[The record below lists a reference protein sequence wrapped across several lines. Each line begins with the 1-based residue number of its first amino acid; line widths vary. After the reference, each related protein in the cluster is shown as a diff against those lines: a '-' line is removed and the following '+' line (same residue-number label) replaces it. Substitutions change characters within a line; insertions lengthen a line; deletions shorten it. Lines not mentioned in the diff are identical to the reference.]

1 MKRVFINDDNLDISD
16 LDYEVI
22 RVKGI
27 IVNNKNEVLI
37 AHNNNTYQF
46 PGGHQEKSEDM
57 EEALMREIKEETGI
71 DIKDVT
77 GPFMQ
82 ITTYAKNYFNSGKN
96 VCNKIYYYRILSD
109 DVPNLAET
117 NYDELERKTEFDL
130 FYVKL
135 CYFERFLRE
144 SIDNGKID
152 SSIGKEMLLVLEE
165 YDHLYGDI
173 NN

>member
-27 IVNNKNEVLI
+27 IINSKNEVLL

-46 PGGHQEKSEDM
+46 PGGHQENNEDM
-57 EEALMREIKEETGI
+57 EEALTREIKEETGI
-71 DIKDVT
+71 DIYNFT

-82 ITTYAKNYFNSGKN
+82 ITTYAKNYFHSRKN

-109 DVPNLAET
+109 EVPNLEET
-117 NYDELERKTEFDL
+117 NYDELERQTDFNLIYVSMDDL
-130 FYVKL
+130 ND
-135 CYFERFLRE
+135 FLKRN
-144 SIDNGKID
+144 IDNGMVD
-152 SSIGKEMLLVLEE
+152 VSIGKEMLLVLEE
-165 YDHLYGDI
+165 YHKLYGGVCY
-173 NN
+173 